1 MRCAALLGLRGGLLG
16 LLRLGLLG
24 LERGEQVGLQRV
36 ELHPHPLQ
44 LAGFGERACGLLQF
58 RGTARGLVR
67 GLARLCVALQLSLL
81 LDLRPLRLRSLKS
94 RDALGGLLKLALQL
108 TDAGSVALQHG
119 ETAAQVVHLQLQRG
133 DLSGFVVTAAVQLLF
148 QTVVCLGKRGLLLT
162 GRNERGDAPL
172 QLRILIHGKAR
183 LADEGAALKYL
194 ARHTEQRLAEV
205 GAGDIRHGCRR
216 IIIGAGELAH
226 RGVGAPRRAQDSIVL
241 TATAQIHA
249 SLHGAAV
256 PRGIAVLVGQHATR
270 AGGQAIKHI
279 AGEAAPGGL
288 AALVRGGDDV
298 QTRLQVQRGVAQPP
312 EIGLHM
318 ADLQDG
324 HLLIYS
330 RNVPDI
336 ITQNPRLVTIG
347 TERKFFEKI

>member
-1 MRCAALLGLRGGLLG
+1 MNMEFKRKLPTPQTIRDMYPVSPELARQKQANDRAVRDVLTGEDDRLMLLIGPCSADREDAVLDYVTRLRGLQEKVKDKILL
-16 LLRLGLLG
+16 
-24 LERGEQVGLQRV
+24 VPRV
-36 ELHPHPLQ
+36 YSNKPRTTGDGYKGMLHQPDP
-44 LAGFGERACGLLQF
+44 
-58 RGTARGLVR
+58 
-67 GLARLCVALQLSLL
+67 
-81 LDLRPLRLRSLKS
+81 
-94 RDALGGLLKLALQL
+94 
-108 TDAGSVALQHG
+108 
-119 ETAAQVVHLQLQRG
+119 
-133 DLSGFVVTAAVQLLF
+133 
-148 QTVVCLGKRGLLLT
+148 
-162 GRNERGDAPL
+162 N
-172 QLRILIHGKAR
+172 
-183 LADEGAALKYL
+183 
-194 ARHTEQRLAEV
+194 
-205 GAGDIRHGCRR
+205 
-216 IIIGAGELAH
+216 GELAH

-256 PRGIAVLVGQHATR
+256 PRGIAVLVGQRATR
-270 AGGQAIKHI
+270 AGGQAIEHI
-279 AGEAAPGGL
+279 ADEAAPGGL

-330 RNVPDI
+330 RNVLDI

>member
-1 MRCAALLGLRGGLLG
+1 MHCTARLGLRGGLLG

-58 RGTARGLVR
+58 RGAARGLVR
-67 GLARLCVALQLSLL
+67 GLARLRVSQQLLLL

-108 TDAGSVALQHG
+108 TDAGSVQHG

-133 DLSGFVVTAAVQLLF
+133 DLPGFVVTAAVQLLF

-172 QLRILIHGKAR
+172 QLRVLIHGKAR
-183 LADEGAALKYL
+183 LADESAALKYL

-216 IIIGAGELAH
+216 IIIGTGELAH

-256 PRGIAVLVGQHATR
+256 PRGIAVLVGQRATR
-270 AGGQAIKHI
+270 AGGQAIEHI
-279 AGEAAPGGL
+279 ADEAAPGGL

-330 RNVPDI
+330 RNVLDI